1 MATNRAQR
9 RAAQKKFKLEE
20 FRDQAIE
27 AMSQVSSIL
36 LECEDGFVVEIPHP
50 MLVDDDTQERIEQF
64 QRGDGL
70 DREPLIDP
78 ETGDPILDEAG
89 EPLTRI
95 KEPHQ
100 INGVICE
107 PISTRSAKAILGD
120 EQHADFLAHGGHSN
134 DVTLAWQ
141 WMVSEHKKQVEAD
154 PKETK
159 PFFS

>member
-1 MATNRAQR
+1 MANRAAR
-9 RAAQKKFKLEE
+9 RANQKKFKLEE

-36 LECEDGFVVEIPHP
+36 LECEDGFVVDIPHP
-50 MLVDDDTQERIEQF
+50 MLVDDDTQERIEAF

-70 DREPLIDP
+70 DREPVIDP
-78 ETGDPILDEAG
+78 ESGEPLLDTSG

-100 INGVICE
+100 VDGVVQE

-120 EQHADFLAHGGHSN
+120 GLHAEFLSHGGHSN

-141 WMVSEHKKQVEAD
+141 WMVAEHKKQVDAD
-154 PKETK
+154 PKEQK

>member
-1 MATNRAQR
+1 MANRAQR
-9 RAAQKKFKLEE
+9 RANQKKFKLEE

-36 LECEDGFVVEIPHP
+36 LECEDGYVVEIPHP
-50 MLVDDDTQERIEQF
+50 MLVDDDTQERIEAF

-70 DREPLIDP
+70 DREPVIDP
-78 ETGDPILDEAG
+78 DNGEQLKDTNG

-100 INGVICE
+100 IDGKVLE

-120 EQHADFLAHGGHSN
+120 DVHAEFVEHGGHSN

-141 WMVSEHKKQVEAD
+141 WMVTEHKKQVEAD
-154 PKETK
+154 PKESK